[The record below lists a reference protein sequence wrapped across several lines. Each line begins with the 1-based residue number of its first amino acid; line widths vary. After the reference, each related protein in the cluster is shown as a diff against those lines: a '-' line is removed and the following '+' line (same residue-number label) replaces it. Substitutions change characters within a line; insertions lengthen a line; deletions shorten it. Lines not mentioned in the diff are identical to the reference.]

1 MQNINPKMILNN
13 VLNKN
18 NTEIIE
24 YDRKILDDYVEKYNS
39 HPKFNS
45 NLINNSVK
53 YINEIDDYN
62 NKLYQ
67 KNITELKN
75 KNIIKEKSKEFTD
88 HLYETFN
95 NTITI
100 KLNYNYIYKT
110 IVVVLLIIIFIYLY
124 KIYTKICLDKKIHYN
139 YLGF

>member
-1 MQNINPKMILNN
+1 MQNINPKLILNK

-18 NTEIIE
+18 IDD
-24 YDRKILDDYVEKYNS
+24 YDRQILDNYTEKYND
-39 HPKFNS
+39 HPEFNS
-45 NLINNSVK
+45 NMINNSVK
-53 YINEIDDYN
+53 FVNEIDDYN

-67 KNITELKN
+67 KNLTELEN
-75 KNIIKEKSKEFTD
+75 KNNVREKSKEFTD
-88 HLYETFN
+88 NLYETFN

-110 IVVVLLIIIFIYLY
+110 IVVVLLIIILIYLY
-124 KIYTKICLDKKIHYN
+124 KIYSKVSLDKKIHYN

>member
-1 MQNINPKMILNN
+1 MQNINPKLILNN

-18 NTEIIE
+18 NDD
-24 YDRKILDDYVEKYNS
+24 YDRQILDNYTEKYND
-39 HPKFNS
+39 HPEFNS
-45 NLINNSVK
+45 NMINNSVK
-53 YINEIDDYN
+53 FVNEIDDYN

-67 KNITELKN
+67 KNLTESEN
-75 KNIIKEKSKEFTD
+75 RNNIREKSREFTD
-88 HLYETFN
+88 NLYETFN

-110 IVVVLLIIIFIYLY
+110 VVVVLLIIILIYLY
-124 KIYTKICLDKKIHYN
+124 KIYSKVSLDKKIHYN

>member
-1 MQNINPKMILNN
+1 MQNINPKLILNK

-18 NTEIIE
+18 NDN
-24 YDRKILDDYVEKYNS
+24 YDRQILDNYTEKYNA
-39 HPKFNS
+39 HPEFNS
-45 NLINNSVK
+45 NMINNSVK
-53 YINEIDDYN
+53 FVNEIDDYN

-67 KNITELKN
+67 KNLTESEN
-75 KNIIKEKSKEFTD
+75 RNNIREKSKEFTD
-88 HLYETFN
+88 NLYETFG

-110 IVVVLLIIIFIYLY
+110 VVVVLLIIILIYLY
-124 KIYTKICLDKKIHYN
+124 KIYSKVSLDKKIHYN

>member
-18 NTEIIE
+18 NTGIID
-24 YDRKILDDYVEKYNS
+24 YDRKILDDYAEKYNA
-39 HPKFNS
+39 HPEFNS

-53 YINEIDDYN
+53 YINEVDDYN

-67 KNITELKN
+67 KNLTEPEYK
-75 KNIIKEKSKEFTD
+75 KDIKEKSKELVD
-88 HLYETFN
+88 HLYETFD

-100 KLNYNYIYKT
+100 KINYNYIYKT
-110 IVVVLLIIIFIYLY
+110 VVIVLLIIILIFLY
-124 KIYTKICLDKKIHYN
+124 KIYSKVSLDKKIHYN

>member
-1 MQNINPKMILNN
+1 MQNINPKLILNK

-18 NTEIIE
+18 NDD
-24 YDRKILDDYVEKYNS
+24 YDRQILDNYTEKYNA
-39 HPKFNS
+39 HPEFNS
-45 NLINNSVK
+45 NTINNSVK
-53 YINEIDDYN
+53 YVNEIDDYN

-67 KNITELKN
+67 KNITETEN
-75 KNIIKEKSKEFTD
+75 RNNIREKSREFTD
-88 HLYETFN
+88 NLYETFG

-110 IVVVLLIIIFIYLY
+110 VVVVLLIIILIYLY
-124 KIYTKICLDKKIHYN
+124 KIYSKVSLDKKIHYN